1 MKSSKTIVMYKN
13 RFLGILFLVIIQLI
27 VGFTHIFFGL
37 ALISG
42 IFSFNSYSIAPTI
55 YTVYTLV
62 YGLLTAFFTYLI
74 WKRKRLGWIGTVAI
88 SIFVILVDSLAL
100 FDLTNILSI
109 PAPKFAAIGE
119 IPFSILVLAYLLQN
133 HVRLKY
139 NI

>member
-13 RFLGILFLVIIQLI
+13 RYLGILFLVIIQLI

-62 YGLLTAFFTYLI
+62 YGSLTAFFTYLI
-74 WKRKRLGWIGTVAI
+74 WKRKRFGWIGTVAI
-88 SIFVILVDSLAL
+88 SLFVIVVDFLSV
-100 FDLTNILSI
+100 FDLSNILSI

-133 HVRLKY
+133 HVRSKY